1 VRRTTNGGSVDQQP
15 GVPVTGKFVVA
26 QVSALGWLGLSA
38 LLSLPWV
45 RELATTITVVP
56 AILVVGFVA
65 YLPGWLVAFLAV
77 SLLLDRQPPLRR
89 SHPTIPV
96 TVLVAARNEADRIQE
111 TISYIAGQDYP
122 GPGPA
127 PLPIATNRLGLA
139 TPPGPGGPAMKAF
152 VYEKYGPPETLRL
165 AEVDKPAPDADHV
178 LVKVRAASVNAAD
191 WHVLRGKP
199 LFSRATLGLL
209 RPKRQVLGVDIA
221 GQVEAVGSGVTRF
234 QPGDEVYANLLD
246 HGYGGFAEYV
256 SAPVDVMSLKPPSL
270 SFEEAAAVP
279 MAAATAL
286 QGLRRHGELQPGQRV
301 LINGASGG
309 VGTFAVQLAKAYGAE
324 VTAVTSTRNLELVG
338 SLGADHVLDYTTT
351 DALGGGQRYDLIL
364 DTVGNRSVPDLKGG
378 LAQGGKAAV
387 TGFTSVA
394 KLLAVSLRGGKDIA
408 QVQAHVTTRDL
419 ELLSEL
425 IEAGKVRPQID
436 RRYRFTE
443 IPAAIAYLEQGRAR
457 AKVVAEVG

>member
-1 VRRTTNGGSVDQQP
+1 
-15 GVPVTGKFVVA
+15 
-26 QVSALGWLGLSA
+26 
-38 LLSLPWV
+38 
-45 RELATTITVVP
+45 
-56 AILVVGFVA
+56 
-65 YLPGWLVAFLAV
+65 
-77 SLLLDRQPPLRR
+77 
-89 SHPTIPV
+89 
-96 TVLVAARNEADRIQE
+96 
-111 TISYIAGQDYP
+111 
-122 GPGPA
+122 
-127 PLPIATNRLGLA
+127 
-139 TPPGPGGPAMKAF
+139 MKAF

-178 LVKVRAASVNAAD
+178 MVKVRAASVNAAD

-209 RPKRQVLGVDIA
+209 RPRRQVLGVDIA

-324 VTAVTSTRNLELVG
+324 VTAVTSTRNLELVR

-364 DTVGNRSVPDLKGG
+364 DTVGNRSVPDLRRA

>member
-1 VRRTTNGGSVDQQP
+1 
-15 GVPVTGKFVVA
+15 
-26 QVSALGWLGLSA
+26 
-38 LLSLPWV
+38 
-45 RELATTITVVP
+45 
-56 AILVVGFVA
+56 
-65 YLPGWLVAFLAV
+65 
-77 SLLLDRQPPLRR
+77 
-89 SHPTIPV
+89 
-96 TVLVAARNEADRIQE
+96 
-111 TISYIAGQDYP
+111 
-122 GPGPA
+122 
-127 PLPIATNRLGLA
+127 
-139 TPPGPGGPAMKAF
+139 MKAF
-152 VYEKYGPPETLRL
+152 VYKKYGPPETLRL
-165 AEVDKPAPDADHV
+165 AEVDKPAPDADAV

-209 RPKRQVLGVDIA
+209 RPKHQILGVDIA
-221 GQVEAVGSGVTRF
+221 GQVEAVGSGITRF

-256 SAPVDVMSLKPPSL
+256 SVPVEVMSLKPASL

-324 VTAVTSTRNLELVG
+324 VTAVTSTRNLDLVG
-338 SLGADHVLDYTTT
+338 SLGADHVLDYTRT

-364 DTVGNRSVPDLKGG
+364 DTVGNRSVPDLRRA
-378 LAQGGKAAV
+378 LAQGGKASV

-408 QVQAHVTTRDL
+408 QVQAHVTTEDL

-443 IPAAIAYLEQGRAR
+443 IPAAIAYLEQGRAG